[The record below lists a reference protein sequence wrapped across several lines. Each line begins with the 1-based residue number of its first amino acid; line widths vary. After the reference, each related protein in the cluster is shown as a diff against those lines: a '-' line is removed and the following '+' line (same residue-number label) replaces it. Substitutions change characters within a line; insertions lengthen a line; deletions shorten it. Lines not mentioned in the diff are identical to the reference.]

1 MAVLSRLNPSLS
13 LGIRLGSLPELLAKW
28 WGVAAVGGG
37 ALYFVTKVLYCR
49 FLHPLAN
56 VPGPFLPAV
65 TRLYAWYFNVPKEG
79 KFYKE
84 IERLHNVY
92 GPIVRITPDEV
103 HLTNPK
109 YYDVVYGVKSD
120 FYKDPRFYGALGI
133 DRATFATVS
142 NDLHRRRRAALNPF
156 FSRRKVLELED
167 IVHSK
172 VDKLCR
178 RVRADRATGQPTNL
192 HAAFRAISVDTI
204 TDYAFDECWNQL
216 DADDLGEWFSDMVR
230 GSTPMFWTF
239 QAFPSL
245 RDPIQG
251 LPEWIAKRMSPAV
264 ADFLGCQIRTSQQVQ
279 DVQARIDQ
287 GIKPKRPT
295 VFHQLLDPNASE
307 GHVVPTVND
316 LVDESFSICTAAADT
331 TGNAMTMAAFHVV
344 TNPVIYENVI
354 RELREA
360 FPDAAAELSFTEL
373 EKLPFL
379 TGVIKEGQRL
389 SYGVIS
395 RLPRVVPEGGAEI
408 EGHYLPSGTVVSMS
422 SWMMHHDPVAFPD
435 PEVFDPTRWTDPS
448 AFHERERCLVAF
460 SRGRRM
466 CIGHNLAWCEMYVT
480 LGTLFRRFENLRPFE
495 VTAEDMIYED
505 CFSAFNPPDKKKF
518 KVIGGGVE
526 DSFIHV

>member
-1 MAVLSRLNPSLS
+1 MAVLSSLS
-13 LGIRLGSLPELLAKW
+13 SGISLASLPERLAKW
-28 WGVAAVGGG
+28 WRVATVGGG
-37 ALYFVTKVLYCR
+37 VLYVVTKVLYR
-49 FLHPLAN
+49 RLFHPLASI
-56 VPGPFLPAV
+56 PGPFMPAV
-65 TRLYAWYFNVPKEG
+65 TRLYAWYYNVPMEG

-84 IERLHNVY
+84 IERLHSIY

-103 HLTNPK
+103 HLSNPK

-133 DRATFATVS
+133 DTATFATVS

-178 RVRADRATGQPTNL
+178 RVSADRATGQPTNL

-216 DADDLGEWFSDMVR
+216 DADDLGQWFSDMVR

-239 QAFPSL
+239 QAFPSF

-251 LPEWIAKRMSPAV
+251 LPEWLAKRMSPTV
-264 ADFLGCQIRTSQQVQ
+264 ADFLGCRRRTSQQVH
-279 DVQARIDQ
+279 DVQTRIDQ
-287 GIKPKRPT
+287 GIKPKRLT
-295 VFHQLLDPNASE
+295 VFHQLLDLNASE
-307 GHVVPTVND
+307 GHIVPTVND

-331 TGNAMTMAAFHVV
+331 IENALTMAAFHIV
-344 TNPVIYENVI
+344 TNPDIYKNLV

-360 FPDAAAELSFTEL
+360 FPDPTAELSFTEL
-373 EKLPFL
+373 EKLPYL
-379 TGVIKEGQRL
+379 TGIIKEGQ
-389 SYGVIS
+389 S
-395 RLPRVVPEGGAEI
+395 RLRRVAPEGGAEI
-408 EGHYLPSGTVVSMS
+408 EGYYLPEGTVVSMS

-435 PEVFDPTRWTDPS
+435 PEVFDPTCWTNPS
-448 AFHERERCLVAF
+448 TFHEREKCLVPF

-466 CIGHNLAWCEMYVT
+466 CIGHNFAWCELYVT
-480 LGTLFRRFENLRPFE
+480 LGTLFRRFEDLRPFE
-495 VTAEDMIYED
+495 VTAEDMVYEEY
-505 CFSAFNPPDKKKF
+505 FTAFNPPDKRKF
-518 KVIGGGVE
+518 RVVSKSMGE
-526 DSFIHV
+526 SFIHV

>member
-1 MAVLSRLNPSLS
+1 M
-13 LGIRLGSLPELLAKW
+13 I
-28 WGVAAVGGG
+28 
-37 ALYFVTKVLYCR
+37 
-49 FLHPLAN
+49 
-56 VPGPFLPAV
+56 
-65 TRLYAWYFNVPKEG
+65 
-79 KFYKE
+79 
-84 IERLHNVY
+84 

-133 DRATFATVS
+133 DTATFATVS

-264 ADFLGCQIRTSQQVQ
+264 ADFLGCQIVGCSFVWGCWTSS
-279 DVQARIDQ
+279 
-287 GIKPKRPT
+287 
-295 VFHQLLDPNASE
+295 LL
-307 GHVVPTVND
+307 
-316 LVDESFSICTAAADT
+316 LI
-331 TGNAMTMAAFHVV
+331 
-344 TNPVIYENVI
+344 
-354 RELREA
+354 
-360 FPDAAAELSFTEL
+360 FT
-373 EKLPFL
+373 
-379 TGVIKEGQRL
+379 
-389 SYGVIS
+389 
-395 RLPRVVPEGGAEI
+395 
-408 EGHYLPSGTVVSMS
+408 
-422 SWMMHHDPVAFPD
+422 
-435 PEVFDPTRWTDPS
+435 
-448 AFHERERCLVAF
+448 
-460 SRGRRM
+460 
-466 CIGHNLAWCEMYVT
+466 
-480 LGTLFRRFENLRPFE
+480 
-495 VTAEDMIYED
+495 
-505 CFSAFNPPDKKKF
+505 
-518 KVIGGGVE
+518 
-526 DSFIHV
+526 